1 MYKNWKC
8 NCNPHQSTRQESIEE
23 FDSKLEHEI
32 LVKSDNSH
40 FEPNVEIFDEFELEV
55 LVEST
60 VIV

>member
-1 MYKNWKC
+1 M
-8 NCNPHQSTRQESIEE
+8 RQESIEE

-32 LVKSDNSH
+32 LVKSNNSH
-40 FEPNVEIFDEFELEV
+40 FEPNVEIFYEFELEV